1 MAIYSGPTCPFSH
14 RVRMV
19 LAEKDITLDIID
31 VDPDDPPV
39 EVLENSPYLELPVLV
54 DRGLVL
60 YQSTLIMEYLD
71 ERFPHPPLMPVD
83 PMSRA
88 QARSMIYRIDRD
100 WYAALQLLMRGERK
114 KATQEAAKVLR
125 DGLTAVAPVF
135 SQQEYV
141 LGDALTL
148 VDCVLAPLLWRLPL
162 VGVTLPKAGQPV
174 LDYGRRLFALPSFK
188 TSLSVAEREMVA
200 PA

>member
-1 MAIYSGPTCPFSH
+1 MAIFSGPTCPFSH

-88 QARSMIYRIDRD
+88 QASTSFSSSS
-100 WYAALQLLMRGERK
+100 AASGRP
-114 KATQEAAKVLR
+114 
-125 DGLTAVAPVF
+125 AP
-135 SQQEYV
+135 
-141 LGDALTL
+141 
-148 VDCVLAPLLWRLPL
+148 R
-162 VGVTLPKAGQPV
+162 
-174 LDYGRRLFALPSFK
+174 
-188 TSLSVAEREMVA
+188 
-200 PA
+200 

>member
-19 LAEKDITLDIID
+19 LAEKDITLDIVD
-31 VDPDDPPV
+31 VDPNDPPV

-135 SQQEYV
+135 SQQGYV

-162 VGVTLPKAGQPV
+162 VGVALPKAGQPV
-174 LDYGRRLFALPSFK
+174 LEYGQRLFGLPSFK
-188 TSLSVAEREMVA
+188 ASLSPAEREMVA

>member
-174 LDYGRRLFALPSFK
+174 LDYGL
-188 TSLSVAEREMVA
+188 SLIHI
-200 PA
+200 